1 MSDIE
6 DDIASEDKV
15 SFKQSSDEDEA
26 ASDIEGES
34 ENDEEGEGEMSEY
47 SSEEETPT
55 AVATKPSKLDAK
67 ETTKQIRSVLNK
79 VSEGNIDPMFKE
91 LLKVVDE
98 LMPKDPTVFSQC
110 YSDIFNQLCINH
122 Q

>member
-1 MSDIE
+1 
-6 DDIASEDKV
+6 
-15 SFKQSSDEDEA
+15 
-26 ASDIEGES
+26 
-34 ENDEEGEGEMSEY
+34 MSEY